1 MLSVLVTFS
10 VAVFKGAR
18 FAHHCGEGTPARTEA
33 ITGSITQEAEGDQ
46 KWSPA

>member
-10 VAVFKGAR
+10 VAMFKEGR
-18 FAHHCGEGTPARTEA
+18 FVHHCGEGMAARTEA
-33 ITGSITQEAEGDQ
+33 ITGSITWEAEGDQ

>member
-10 VAVFKGAR
+10 VTVFKGGR
-18 FAHHCGEGTPARTEA
+18 FVHHCGEGMAARTEA